1 MTLPRLTL
9 TARLTV
15 LFTLVAAA
23 VLLGLC
29 VLVAMAIDRHFVE
42 LDRLYLEDK
51 LHLVEKML
59 DESATADALTSNLDS
74 LLDSHEG
81 LYVHVSIGGQ
91 TAYGPP
97 DFTPAGTISPQ
108 EHGDVTEWV
117 YGGHHL
123 RGLME
128 RVQWPAQNP
137 GPTGNGAEGQNTAI
151 WIAVDTVHHAHFMR
165 SMQHTLA
172 LYLVA
177 ATIVSGL
184 LGWWA
189 ARRGLSPLKVMR
201 DRAKAVTAHNL
212 RERMPAESV
221 PVEFAEL
228 ATSLNG
234 MFDRLQRDVQ
244 RLLDFSSD
252 LAHELRTP
260 LSNLLTQTQVALAQ
274 QRTPEAYRDVLASN
288 AEEFER
294 LAKMVSDMLFLAKT
308 ENGIDLP
315 HREHMMLHQEAQAL
329 LEFYEAVADERQIRL
344 TLTGEAE
351 LEGDRLMV
359 RRAISNLLSN
369 ALRHAPSGTDVSVAV
384 TQGDTGSQL
393 TVSNTGPTIAAED
406 IPWLFDRFYRADR
419 SRAHPASEGAG
430 LGLAITKAIVESHG
444 GRIAVQSGD
453 GHTSFT
459 LDWPRQTGPGRDRP
473 DVPT

>member
-1 MTLPRLTL
+1 MSVLRLTL

-15 LFTLVAAA
+15 LFTLVAAS

-29 VLVAMAIDRHFVE
+29 VLVARAVDMHFVE

-51 LHLVEKML
+51 GHMVEKMVSG
-59 DESATADALTSNLDS
+59 SATREALVNDLDG
-74 LLDSHEG
+74 LLGSHEG
-81 LYVHVSIGGQ
+81 LYVQVAINGRI
-91 TAYGPP
+91 AYGPP
-97 DFTPAGTISPQ
+97 ELVPNDVVPPQ
-108 EHGDVTEWV
+108 AHGEVVEWV
-117 YGGHHL
+117 YQGRTL
-123 RGLME
+123 RGLLE
-128 RVQWPAQNP
+128 RVRWSGDAGDSPQPDA
-137 GPTGNGAEGQNTAI
+137 GELSADL
-151 WIAVDTVHHAHFMR
+151 WIGVDTVHHAHFMG
-165 SMQHTLA
+165 SMQRTLA
-172 LYLVA
+172 LYLLA

-189 ARRGLSPLKVMR
+189 ARQGLSPLKVMR
-201 DRAKAVTAHNL
+201 EKARAVTAHNL
-212 RERMPAESV
+212 QARMPAESV

-228 ATSLNG
+228 AVALNG

-260 LSNLLTQTQVALAQ
+260 LSNLLTQTQVALTQ

-294 LAKMVSDMLFLAKT
+294 LAKMVADMLFLAKT

-315 HREHMMLHQEAQAL
+315 HREHMALHREAQAL
-329 LEFYEAVADERQIRL
+329 LDFYEAVAEERHIRL

-351 LEGDRLMV
+351 LEGDRLMI

-369 ALRHAPSGTDVSVAV
+369 ALRHALE
-384 TQGDTGSQL
+384 GSEVGVQL
-393 TVSNTGPTIAAED
+393 TQTDAGVRLDVVNTGATIAADD
-406 IPWLFDRFYRADR
+406 IPRLFDRFYRADR

-444 GRIAVQSGD
+444 GQITVQSAD
-453 GHTSFT
+453 GRTCFT
-459 LDWPRQTGPGRDRP
+459 LNWPRHLGQARDRSG
-473 DVPT
+473 PTA